1 MPIILHKRLFFIL
14 SGVLVALSLVSI
26 AVFGLSF
33 SHELTGG
40 VLIEARYSERPSA
53 EAVHALLEAS
63 GIEGSLR
70 EVGEEGYTLR
80 TGALNDAQRAA
91 LPTLFSAEGRAAEIT
106 QLTEIGP
113 SLGKEL
119 RGKAVIA
126 LALVMLCI
134 ILFVAFVFRQVS
146 KSASS
151 FLYGLIVLL
160 TLAFD
165 VIVPVGFFAALGH
178 FTGAQ
183 VDALFITAALTILG
197 YSVHDTIVVFDRTR
211 ENVRRNEERNKKEA
225 FAETAGRALSQTMA
239 RSINTSLT
247 TILVL
252 VALVVFG
259 PASTTTFALML
270 LVGIIAGT
278 YSSIFLATP
287 LLVAVADRSKK

>member
-1 MPIILHKRLFFIL
+1 MWIILYKRFFFIL
-14 SGVLVALSLVSI
+14 SGVLVLLSIASI
-26 AVFGLSF
+26 AVFGLSL

-40 VLIEARYSERPSA
+40 VLIEVRYEKRPAA
-53 EAVHALLEAS
+53 EAVYASLEAG

-70 EVGEEGYTLR
+70 EVGEMGYTLR
-80 TGALNDAQRAA
+80 TGALTDAQRTE
-91 LPTLFSAEGRAAEIT
+91 LPALFSVEGGEAEIT

-119 RGKAVIA
+119 RGKAIIA
-126 LALVMLCI
+126 LLLVMLCI
-134 ILFVAFVFRQVS
+134 ILFVAFAFRQVS
-146 KSASS
+146 KTVSS

-160 TLAFD
+160 TLGFD

-183 VDALFITAALTILG
+183 VDALFITATLTILG

-211 ENVRRNEERNKKEA
+211 ENVRRNEERSKKEP
-225 FAETAGRALSQTMA
+225 FAETAGRALSQTLA

-247 TILVL
+247 TALVL
-252 VALVVFG
+252 VALVIFG
-259 PASTTTFALML
+259 PASTTVFALML
-270 LVGIIAGT
+270 LVGIIVGT

-287 LLVAVADRSKK
+287 LLVAVSARSQK